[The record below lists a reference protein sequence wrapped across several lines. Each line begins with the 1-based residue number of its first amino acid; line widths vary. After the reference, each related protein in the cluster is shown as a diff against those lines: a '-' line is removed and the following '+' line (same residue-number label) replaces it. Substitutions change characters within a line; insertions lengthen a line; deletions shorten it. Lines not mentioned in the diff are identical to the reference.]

1 MDRFDSTAEAGGG
14 RTLWLAVV
22 ECSTT
27 TTHNTSAAGAADSD
41 NAPVRSA
48 VRRPQCR
55 NRGTTAAKVIS
66 CSKVSNSVA
75 NGAAGSEAAVRRVGA
90 TAAVDFRATACT

>member
-1 MDRFDSTAEAGGG
+1 
-14 RTLWLAVV
+14 V
-22 ECSTT
+22 
-27 TTHNTSAAGAADSD
+27 TSAVS
-41 NAPVRSA
+41 
-48 VRRPQCR
+48 RPRCR

-66 CSKVSNSVA
+66 CSKVSNSAAA